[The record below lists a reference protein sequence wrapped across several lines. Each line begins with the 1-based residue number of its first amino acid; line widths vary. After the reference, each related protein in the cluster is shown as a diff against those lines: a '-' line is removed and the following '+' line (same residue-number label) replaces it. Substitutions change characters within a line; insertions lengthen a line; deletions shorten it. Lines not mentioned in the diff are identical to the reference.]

1 MQPQRARGVTVH
13 SLLAQQ
19 HLLLQMGQ
27 YHGCASLPSNCHFH
41 VRAYVT
47 RVSQCV
53 RAGTR
58 LARASK
64 FNNEHL
70 LSTTPHWHTV
80 LQTTQKCSTA
90 ASNNTKAPQAART
103 RNAHGKEDTV
113 ASGSRGASP
122 ERGSER
128 EITASATH
136 AHQGGVG
143 TISCSSSP
151 RCVKR
156 QWRQKRRMHDGF

>member
-1 MQPQRARGVTVH
+1 MLTVH

-27 YHGCASLPSNCHFH
+27 YHGCASLPSNCHVD

-53 RAGTR
+53 RAGTG
-58 LARASK
+58 LARASRL
-64 FNNEHL
+64 NNEQL
-70 LSTTPHWHTV
+70 LSTAPHRHTAV
-80 LQTTQKCSTA
+80 LQTTQKRSMVHQTEA
-90 ASNNTKAPQAART
+90 
-103 RNAHGKEDTV
+103 

-128 EITASATH
+128 EFSASATH
-136 AHQGGVG
+136 ARMQARGGG
-143 TISCSSSP
+143 APS
-151 RCVKR
+151 RALL
-156 QWRQKRRMHDGF
+156 RRGVSRGSGGRNAACTTGSDTRACCCCES